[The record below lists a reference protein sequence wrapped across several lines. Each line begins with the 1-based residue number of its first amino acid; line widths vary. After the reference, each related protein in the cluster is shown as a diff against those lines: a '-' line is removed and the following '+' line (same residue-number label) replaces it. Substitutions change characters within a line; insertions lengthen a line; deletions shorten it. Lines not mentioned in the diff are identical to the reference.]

1 MSSTSIDTPHR
12 THEIEDLDIEPV
24 HGEAPHGMPTSE
36 DKEENDNGDVP
47 MVHPQRILPVG
58 KSRTIKRKNNR
69 EKREA
74 SSLSTYG
81 YDRVYDRPIV
91 SSRP

>member
-24 HGEAPHGMPTSE
+24 HVEAPQGMPTSE

-47 MVHPQRILPVG
+47 MVHPQRILPVR
-58 KSRTIKRKNNR
+58 KSRTIKRKKNR
-69 EKREA
+69 DKRRSKQ
-74 SSLSTYG
+74 SSTDG